1 MKEKIARSWLTE
13 ELQGVSLP
21 DKRFKANV
29 ISIAEHLN
37 EHTGVSF
44 SAACGE
50 RLRKSAWRLFSVEE
64 LDLLQ
69 VHQQNTF
76 ARCTNEET
84 ILIAED
90 TTDICYRQPHKQGM
104 GELGGSNFR
113 SVKGLN
119 MHTALA
125 MNTSGQPLGIVHQ
138 KIWAPKADK
147 AGIQR
152 HHFAI
157 EDKETIKWINTL
169 KAVGELWQT
178 SSRKQRVV
186 LIADREADFF
196 EHYAQPKAENIKL
209 LVRVQQKKRRVLYN
223 QQDMNLAKVLCGL
236 PSLGE
241 GTVKAWRR
249 QGEPE
254 RTVVVEYYA
263 TTVML
268 PPAYKQKQPCQ
279 TMQLVCVKERS
290 AEAADKLE
298 WVLLTNLQVDSLEE
312 AVMVCD
318 YYSCRWTVERFHYIL
333 KSGLLIEQLQM
344 DSFLRLMNALQLYAL
359 IAWHLLWLQ
368 RLAREQ
374 GDKPAT
380 DYIDQQTIEIIETVS
395 NRRIVTVAEFM
406 VATAVLGG
414 FIPTKKQ
421 PLPGEKTLWTGLH
434 QLCAIT
440 KGFLAAKQKYG
451 TG

>member
-1 MKEKIARSWLTE
+1 MAESTKGSWLDE
-13 ELQGVSLP
+13 ELQGISLP
-21 DKRFKANV
+21 DKRFSVNV
-29 ISIAEHLN
+29 ISIAEHLD
-37 EHTGVSF
+37 EHGGVSF

-50 RLRKSAWRLFSVEE
+50 RLRKSAWRLFSTEE

-69 VHQQNTF
+69 VHQQKTF

-125 MNTSGQPLGIVHQ
+125 MNTDGQPLGIVHQ

-147 AGIQR
+147 AGIKR
-152 HHFAI
+152 CHFAI
-157 EDKETIKWINTL
+157 EEKETIKWINTL
-169 KAVGELWQT
+169 KAVNERWQT
-178 SSRKQRVV
+178 SSLKQQVI

-196 EHYAQPKAENIKL
+196 EHYSQPKAENVKL

-223 QQDMNLAKVLCGL
+223 QQNLSLAEVLCGL
-236 PSLGE
+236 HPLGE
-241 GTVKAWRR
+241 GRIKVWRR
-249 QGEPE
+249 QKQPE
-254 RTVVVEYYA
+254 RTAVVEYYA
-263 TTVML
+263 TTVTL
-268 PPAYKQKQPCQ
+268 PPTYKQKQPAQ
-279 TMQLVCVKERS
+279 QMQLVCVKEKS
-290 AEAADKLE
+290 AAIDKLE
-298 WVLLTNLQVDSLEE
+298 WVLLTHVRVECLED
-312 AVMVCD
+312 AVKVCN

-333 KSGLLIEQLQM
+333 KSGLLIEQLQI
-344 DSFLRLMNALQLYAL
+344 DSFVRLANALQLYAL

-368 RLAREQ
+368 RLAKAQ
-374 GDKPAT
+374 GDKSAN

-395 NRRIVTVAEFM
+395 TRKIVTVAEFM
-406 VATAVLGG
+406 VATAILGG
-414 FIPTKKQ
+414 FLPTKKQ
-421 PLPGEKTLWTGLH
+421 PLPGEKTLWQGLR
-434 QLCAIT
+434 QLHAIIA
-440 KGFLAAKQKYG
+440 GFLAAKQKYG